1 MFSLE
6 AAQSFLRQAKIDAWL
21 VYDFRG
27 SNPVFRHLLDQSRA
41 ATRRAFLVIR
51 PEGEPILLTH
61 PVDQAAFRTVS
72 CPRRFYRG
80 WLEMRAMLKELL
92 GEVRVLALEYSSEGS
107 LPAAA
112 SVDAG
117 TVELL
122 RSWGYEI
129 VSSADLFQV
138 SAAALCG
145 GCDLVVHDLV
155 ELFEQ
160 FEDISALAL
169 VALVALFR
177 QHRQ

>member
-51 PEGEPILLTH
+51 PDGEPILLTH

-138 SAAALCG
+138 SAAAW
-145 GCDLVVHDLV
+145 DDA
-155 ELFEQ
+155 
-160 FEDISALAL
+160 ALEIGRAH
-169 VALVALFR
+169 V
-177 QHRQ
+177 